1 VTGKPR
7 NRCSGGTDRY
17 IFFKEVKYLKQL
29 FRLLKNNAAPQEWAA
44 AGIALLLII
53 AQVWLDLKLPDY
65 MNEIALYLQNSQDQ
79 IRNIMISGGKMLGLT
94 LLSAATSVAVGF
106 IAARIAASLSA
117 RIRGRVFTSVMA
129 FGAGEMN
136 NFSANSLITRT
147 TNDVTQV
154 QMIVAMGLQV
164 IIKAPILAVWAI
176 IKISAKNWQWT
187 ALTGGC
193 IFLLVGV
200 IAIIMRYAMPRFRRM
215 QDLTDNI
222 NRIVRENLS
231 GLRVV
236 RAYNA
241 EKHEQERFSEANLA
255 VTKNS
260 LQAHLAMQFFNPTM
274 RIVIS
279 MLMLGIYWIGSYI
292 IQAAPLDMSVFNPA
306 LLADTKSAEFAAMT
320 AQMLVEKQQLFAD
333 MLVFSSYAMQILFS
347 FMMLAMIFVMA
358 PRMMVSVTRINEV
371 LDTVP
376 AVKSGKSVPQEDA
389 PRGEVEFKGVSFKY
403 PDAEDYVLHDI
414 SFTAKRGQTVAFIG
428 STGSG
433 KSTLINLIPRFY
445 DATEG
450 EILVDGLPIRE
461 WDIKQLRARV
471 GFVAQR
477 AFLFSGSVGENIS
490 YGGEG
495 DAVPELLAEAA
506 KIAQAKEF
514 TDSLPEGFDASV
526 SQDGTN
532 FSGGQR
538 QRLSIARAVYKKPE
552 VLIFDDSFSAL
563 DFKTDAA
570 LRRALGENLADTT
583 KLIVAQR
590 IGTIKNADLIVVLDE
605 GRAVGQGTHGELM
618 KSCEVYREIA
628 YSQMSE
634 KELA

>member
-1 VTGKPR
+1 M
-7 NRCSGGTDRY
+7 
-17 IFFKEVKYLKQL
+17 KQL
-29 FRLLKNNAAPQEWAA
+29 IRLLKNASAREWTA
-44 AGIALLLII
+44 AGIALVLII

-65 MNEIALYLQNSQDQ
+65 MNEIAMYLQSPQDQ
-79 IRNIMISGGKMLGLT
+79 IRNIMISGAKMLGLT
-94 LLSAATSVAVGF
+94 LASAATAVVVGY

-117 RIRGRVFTSVMA
+117 RIRGRVFSSVMA

-193 IFLLVGV
+193 IILLVAV
-200 IAIIMRYAMPRFRRM
+200 IAMIMRYAIPRFKKM
-215 QDLTDNI
+215 QSLTDNI

-241 EKHEQERFSEANLA
+241 EKYEQERFSEANLA

-279 MLMLGIYWIGSYI
+279 MLMLGIYWIGAYI
-292 IQAAPLDMSVFNPA
+292 IQAAPLNMSVFDPA
-306 LLADTKSAEFAAMT
+306 LLANKESAEYLTMMG
-320 AQMLVEKQQLFAD
+320 QIVLEKQQLFAD
-333 MLVFSSYAMQILFS
+333 MLVFSSYAMQILMA

-358 PRMMVSVTRINEV
+358 PRMIVSVTRINEV
-371 LDTVP
+371 LGTVP
-376 AVKSGKSVPQEDA
+376 AVKTGSAVPPEDA
-389 PRGEVEFKGVSFKY
+389 PKGEVEFRGVSFKY

-414 SFTAKRGQTVAFIG
+414 SFTAKRGQTIAFIG

-450 EILVDGLPIRE
+450 QILVDGLPIRE

-477 AFLFSGSVGENIS
+477 AFLFSGSIAENIS

-495 DAVPELLAEAA
+495 DAIPELLAEAA

-514 TDSLPEGFDASV
+514 TDELPEGFDAPV

-570 LRRALGENLADTT
+570 LRRALGESLADTT

-590 IGTIKNADLIVVLDE
+590 IG
-605 GRAVGQGTHGELM
+605 
-618 KSCEVYREIA
+618 
-628 YSQMSE
+628 
-634 KELA
+634 

>member
-1 VTGKPR
+1 M
-7 NRCSGGTDRY
+7 
-17 IFFKEVKYLKQL
+17 KQL